1 MAINK
6 TNRLAWIVKTIYKAK
21 KITFE
26 ELANKWNEDD
36 NINGGK
42 PLSKK
47 SFHTRTSLGNEAIPM
62 GS

>member
-26 ELANKWNEDD
+26 ELARKWKEDD
-36 NINGGK
+36 RGNYEIDSIASVLPVFNIVY
-42 PLSKK
+42 
-47 SFHTRTSLGNEAIPM
+47 I
-62 GS
+62 

>member
-26 ELANKWNEDD
+26 ELANKWNEDTISMVA
-36 NINGGK
+36 N
-42 PLSKK
+42 LSV
-47 SFHTRTSLGNEAIPM
+47 RSLSILGYGTFLTHSA
-62 GS
+62 

>member
-36 NINGGK
+36 NSNGVK
-42 PLSKK
+42 ALSKK
-47 SFHTRTSLGNEAIPM
+47 SFDA
-62 GS
+62 